1 MADRWLWDDVRFFLA
16 VSREGS
22 FSAAARGLGVDHVTV
37 ARRNHAAR
45 EATRREAAES
55 NARRVRDNPSRPND
69 PESVRSNGG
78 SGAESREACFGT
90 GQPRRWLVRV
100 TATDALT
107 YRFVI
112 PCIAAIHKT
121 HPGLQN
127 RFAHWASRVM
137 DIARREADLAVR
149 VMFNR
154 PTDSSL
160 VCRKL
165 GDIGFTL
172 YASRAY
178 LAEHGTPKRGHGLGG
193 YDLITFMGAPVS
205 LRSRFFM
212 GESLEGARVLVRSN
226 DQVAQLR
233 ATANSLGI
241 IELACFF
248 GDSDSEVT
256 RVWPD
261 EAPTLRPL
269 WLVTHQDLRRSTR
282 IRVVSC
288 AIAEAFQR
296 VGKSLTLWPA
306 AVHESLT
313 MHRGGGGVLNRYCL
327 QLTIHP
333 HVPFN
338 RHPLFAIA

>member
-37 ARRNHAAR
+37 ARRITLLEQQLGAKLLSRTPEGFATTQAGQTILSQCEAMEVAALNLER
-45 EATRREAAES
+45 LVS
-55 NARRVRDNPSRPND
+55 GQDSRAD
-69 PESVRSNGG
+69 G
-78 SGAESREACFGT
+78 
-90 GQPRRWLVRV
+90 LVRV

-121 HPGLQN
+121 HPGLQIDLLTGI
-127 RFAHWASRVM
+127 RVM

-165 GDIGFTL
+165 GDVGFTL

-193 YDLITFMGAPVS
+193 HDLITFMGAPVS

-212 GESLEGARVLVRSN
+212 GESLEGARVLMRSN

-233 ATANSLGI
+233 ATAKGLGI

-248 GDSDSEVT
+248 GDCDSEVT

-261 EAPTLRPL
+261 EAPTFRPL
-269 WLVTHQDLRRSTR
+269 WLITHQDLRRATR
-282 IRVVSC
+282 IRVVSS

-296 VGKSLTLWPA
+296 EA
-306 AVHESLT
+306 
-313 MHRGGGGVLNRYCL
+313 RVLRYG
-327 QLTIHP
+327 QRRSTS
-333 HVPFN
+333 
-338 RHPLFAIA
+338 R

>member
-1 MADRWLWDDVRFFLA
+1 MANKWLWDDVRFFLA

-37 ARRNHAAR
+37 ARRITLLEEQLGAKLLSRTPEGFATTQAGQTILSQCEAMEVAALNLER
-45 EATRREAAES
+45 LVAGQDSRAA
-55 NARRVRDNPSRPND
+55 
-69 PESVRSNGG
+69 G
-78 SGAESREACFGT
+78 
-90 GQPRRWLVRV
+90 LVRV

-121 HPGLQN
+121 HPGLQIDLLTGI
-127 RFAHWASRVM
+127 RVM

-193 YDLITFMGAPVS
+193 HDLITFMGAPVS

-241 IELACFF
+241 VELACFF

-261 EAPTLRPL
+261 EAPTLRPV
-269 WLVTHQDLRRSTR
+269 WLITHQDLRRATR
-282 IRVVSC
+282 IRVVSS

-296 VGKSLTLWPA
+296 EA
-306 AVHESLT
+306 
-313 MHRGGGGVLNRYCL
+313 RVLRYG
-327 QLTIHP
+327 QRRSTS
-333 HVPFN
+333 
-338 RHPLFAIA
+338 R

>member
-1 MADRWLWDDVRFFLA
+1 MANKWLWDDVRFFLA

-37 ARRNHAAR
+37 ARRITLLEEQLGAKLLSRTPEGFATTQAGQTILRQCEAMEVAALNLER
-45 EATRREAAES
+45 LVAGQDSRAA
-55 NARRVRDNPSRPND
+55 
-69 PESVRSNGG
+69 G
-78 SGAESREACFGT
+78 
-90 GQPRRWLVRV
+90 LVRV

-107 YRFVI
+107 YRFVV

-121 HPGLQN
+121 HPGLQIDLLTGI
-127 RFAHWASRVM
+127 RVM
-137 DIARREADLAVR
+137 DIGRREADLAVR

-193 YDLITFMGAPVS
+193 HDLITFMGAPVS

-241 IELACFF
+241 VELACFF
-248 GDSDSEVT
+248 GDRDSEVT

-261 EAPTLRPL
+261 EAPTLRPV
-269 WLVTHQDLRRSTR
+269 WLITHQDLRRATR
-282 IRVVSC
+282 IRVVSS

-296 VGKSLTLWPA
+296 EA
-306 AVHESLT
+306 
-313 MHRGGGGVLNRYCL
+313 RVLRYG
-327 QLTIHP
+327 QRRSTS
-333 HVPFN
+333 
-338 RHPLFAIA
+338 R

>member
-37 ARRNHAAR
+37 ARRITLLEKQLGAKLLSRTPEGFATTQAGQTILSQCEAMEVAALNLER
-45 EATRREAAES
+45 LVSGQDSRAA
-55 NARRVRDNPSRPND
+55 
-69 PESVRSNGG
+69 G
-78 SGAESREACFGT
+78 
-90 GQPRRWLVRV
+90 LVGV

-107 YRFVI
+107 YRFVV

-121 HPGLQN
+121 HPGLQIDLLTGI
-127 RFAHWASRVM
+127 RVM

-160 VCRKL
+160 VCRRL

-178 LAEHGTPKRGHGLGG
+178 LAEHGTPKRSHGLGG

-212 GESLEGARVLVRSN
+212 EESLQS
-226 DQVAQLR
+226 
-233 ATANSLGI
+233 
-241 IELACFF
+241 
-248 GDSDSEVT
+248 
-256 RVWPD
+256 
-261 EAPTLRPL
+261 
-269 WLVTHQDLRRSTR
+269 
-282 IRVVSC
+282 
-288 AIAEAFQR
+288 
-296 VGKSLTLWPA
+296 
-306 AVHESLT
+306 
-313 MHRGGGGVLNRYCL
+313 
-327 QLTIHP
+327 
-333 HVPFN
+333 
-338 RHPLFAIA
+338 